1 METEF
6 AKKAAANGKGST
18 NGSGTLTRSRM
29 APAVLDKIDPD
40 RVAADL
46 EDRSAEEVLEWALES
61 FHPRLYVACS
71 FQKTTSVIVDMAT
84 KIDPDARFF
93 YLDTDVLFK
102 ETYETRDALAE
113 RYGVEF
119 DRFHNLTLEEQAD
132 LHGDELWKRD
142 PDACCG
148 IRKVDPMGEALAD
161 VDCWVAG
168 IRREES
174 PIRAKAP
181 KFGHDKRFDLWK
193 LNPLAD
199 WSEGDVWRYINDND
213 IPYNPLHDQGYPSI
227 GCTHCTKPAAGT
239 DPRSGRWVGS
249 AKSEC
254 GLHG

>member
-1 METEF
+1 MEVGT
-6 AKKAAANGKGST
+6 AQKAATNGK
-18 NGSGTLTRSRM
+18 LP
-29 APAVLDKIDPD
+29 PAVLDNIDRD

-61 FHPRLYVACS
+61 FHPRLYVASS

-84 KIDPDARFF
+84 KIEPETRFF
-93 YLDTDVLFK
+93 YLDTDVLFE
-102 ETYETRDALAE
+102 ETYRTRDALSE

-119 DRFHNLTLEEQAD
+119 DRYHNLTLEEQAE

-148 IRKVDPMGEALAD
+148 IRKVEPMGEALAD

-181 KFGHDKRFDLWK
+181 KFGYDKRFDLWK

-199 WSEGDVWRYINDND
+199 WSEGDVWRYIHDHD

-227 GCTHCTKPAAGT
+227 GCTHCTKPAAGA